1 MYIVASKVVV
11 IPRVVTHHIVV
22 VYINSDVYYYD
33 TIGM

>member
-1 MYIVASKVVV
+1 MYIVTNYIRV
-11 IPRVVTHHIVV
+11 IPRILRQHIVV